1 MAAGAIL
8 SNYQKKRVE
17 DVCGRLNLTPVC
29 YLWERDQK
37 ELLNEMIE
45 SQIEAIIIKVASIGL
60 KEHHLGMTIK
70 EVIKLEID
78 NSGN

>member
-1 MAAGAIL
+1 
-8 SNYQKKRVE
+8 
-17 DVCGRLNLTPVC
+17 
-29 YLWERDQK
+29 
-37 ELLNEMIE
+37 MIE

-60 KEHHLGMTIK
+60 KERHLGMTIK